1 MLGASLLTAARSNG
15 ATVASIS
22 KSWRPVMHA
31 AAASTPSRGVSSSA
45 APSAAAAAAA
55 AAAVAPST
63 VAASVSSSSSSS
75 SSRAPQ
81 PPPRR
86 NLSLASTPHAE
97 SLRTLE
103 GVEEAVEVIDK
114 LPAIKTELVITC
126 EHASVRLPEPWE
138 WPSGDS
144 RLVATHWSFDAGA
157 EEFTRE
163 LSKRLPSVAVLARFS
178 RLLCD
183 ANRPIGSETMFR
195 KEAEGKPILLN
206 QNLTESEIQRRLD
219 TLYHPFHHSLKR
231 VCDVVKPRLVL
242 AIHSFSPEYEGQKR
256 DIEIGVLVKHEKD
269 RALADKFVEAYAKI
283 GLRVAINEPWS
294 ALDGYA
300 FTANSFNSVRCASIM
315 LEFRQDLA
323 VQAAWALKVTQ
334 ATIDVLREA
343 GHQ

>member
-1 MLGASLLTAARSNG
+1 
-15 ATVASIS
+15 
-22 KSWRPVMHA
+22 
-31 AAASTPSRGVSSSA
+31 VSFL
-45 APSAAAAAAA
+45 
-55 AAAVAPST
+55 AV
-63 VAASVSSSSSSS
+63 
-75 SSRAPQ
+75 Q
-81 PPPRR
+81 
-86 NLSLASTPHAE
+86 
-97 SLRTLE
+97 
-103 GVEEAVEVIDK
+103 
-114 LPAIKTELVITC
+114 
-126 EHASVRLPEPWE
+126 
-138 WPSGDS
+138 SGDS

-206 QNLTESEIQRRLD
+206 QNLTEGQFAKGSALHFCCCMQSGTASSCRVFVLIVFAAWCPAEIQRRLD
-219 TLYHPFHHSLKR
+219 TLYHPFHRILKR
-231 VCDVVKPRLVL
+231 VADVVKPRLVL

-283 GLRVAINEPWS
+283 GVRVAINEPWS
-294 ALDGYA
+294 AMDGYA